1 MSVLSLGSQAALVP
15 HTYPME
21 IIGGLLAGAFIGGV
35 LGFIGAGG
43 AMLSVPILLYIFN
56 FTPQAATTAA
66 IAVVLSAAISGLLPK
81 IKSKEVLFKEASI
94 IWALGLVTN
103 IGFSIIAHRLSD
115 SVITTGFSIV
125 LVTAGTMMLIK
136 PIAGTEKKVPFFWL
150 VVISLV
156 IGSMTGLFGIG
167 GGFLAIPVLVLFFK
181 VPQGKAAG
189 TSLAIIAINS
199 ITAFF
204 GHYQSWSLVTWTVPI
219 SMAIAAVIV
228 ARFAS
233 IKSGQINPTVLR
245 KSFAFLLYAIAIFTL
260 METWVIA

>member
-1 MSVLSLGSQAALVP
+1 
-15 HTYPME
+15 ME
-21 IIGGLLAGAFIGGV
+21 IIGGLIAGGFIGAV

-43 AMLSVPILLYIFN
+43 AMLSVPILLYVFG

-66 IAVVLSAAISGLLPK
+66 IAVVLTAAISGLLPK
-81 IKSKEVLFKEASI
+81 IKSKEVLFKEAVV

-103 IGFSIIAHRLSD
+103 LGFSLIAHRISD
-115 SVITTGFSIV
+115 SVLTTGFSLV
-125 LVTAGTMMLIK
+125 LFTAGTAMLIK
-136 PIAGTEKKVPFFWL
+136 PVAGTEKKIPFIWL
-150 VVISLV
+150 VVMSLV

-167 GGFLAIPVLVLFFK
+167 GGFLAVPVLVLFFN

-204 GHYQSWSLVTWTVPI
+204 GHYQSWADVTWTVPI
-219 SMAIAAVIV
+219 AMSIAAVIV

-233 IKSGQINPTVLR
+233 IKSGQMNQVVLR
-245 KSFAFLLYAIAIFTL
+245 KTFAGLLYSIAIFTL
-260 METWVIA
+260 LQTWVIA

>member
-1 MSVLSLGSQAALVP
+1 
-15 HTYPME
+15 ME
-21 IIGGLLAGAFIGGV
+21 IIAGLVAGGFIGAV

-43 AMLSVPILLYIFN
+43 AMLSVPILLYIFG

-66 IAVVLSAAISGLLPK
+66 IAVVLTAAISGLLPK

-103 IGFSIIAHRLSD
+103 IGFSLIVNRLSD
-115 SVITTGFSIV
+115 SVITTGFSLV
-125 LVTAGTMMLIK
+125 LFLAGTAMLIK
-136 PIAGTEKKVPFFWL
+136 PIAGTEKKIPIFWL
-150 VVISLV
+150 VVMSLV

-167 GGFLAIPVLVLFFK
+167 GGFLAIPILVLFFK

-204 GHYQSWSLVTWTVPI
+204 GHYQSWSSVTWTVPI
-219 SMAIAAVIV
+219 AMSIAAVIV

-233 IKSGQINPTVLR
+233 IKSGQVNQVIL
-245 KSFAFLLYAIAIFTL
+245 KKAFAGLLYSIAVFTL
-260 METWVIA
+260 LQTWVIA

>member
-1 MSVLSLGSQAALVP
+1 
-15 HTYPME
+15 ME
-21 IIGGLLAGAFIGGV
+21 IIGGLIAGGFIGAV

-43 AMLSVPILLYIFN
+43 AMLSVPILLYIFD

-66 IAVVLSAAISGLLPK
+66 IAVVLTAAISGLLPK
-81 IKSKEVLFKEASI
+81 IKSKEVLFKEALV

-103 IGFSIIAHRLSD
+103 LGFSIIAHRLSD

-125 LVTAGTMMLIK
+125 LFSAGTAMLIK
-136 PIAGTEKKVPFFWL
+136 PVAGTEKKIPIFWL
-150 VVISLV
+150 VVMSLV

-167 GGFLAIPVLVLFFK
+167 GGFLAVPVLVLFFK

-199 ITAFF
+199 VTAFF
-204 GHYQSWSLVTWTVPI
+204 GHYQSWSEVTWTVPI
-219 SMAIAAVIV
+219 AMSVAAVIV

-233 IKSGQINPTVLR
+233 IKSGQMNQAVLR
-245 KSFAFLLYAIAIFTL
+245 KAFAALLYSIAIFTL
-260 METWVIA
+260 LQTWVIA